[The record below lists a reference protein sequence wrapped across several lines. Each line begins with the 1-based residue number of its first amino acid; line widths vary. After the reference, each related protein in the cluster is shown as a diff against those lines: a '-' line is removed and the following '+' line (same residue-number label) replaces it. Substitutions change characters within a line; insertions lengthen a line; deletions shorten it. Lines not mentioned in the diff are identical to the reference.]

1 MSLLTPEK
9 GMFKEPY
16 SVWGKLWLAIMI
28 IVFTT
33 RMPIKTTLVNYYM
46 YFEGFWYMF
55 ITAFSFIYL
64 AYVLF
69 QRKGVDEMNYLYVM
83 MFSLP
88 VLSAVAANLAE
99 GQSIPGG
106 LIAQRHWFGLGGIFL
121 IIYLFKA
128 NMFTIKDFFR
138 ALEWMGWL
146 TLILYLYCYIFLD
159 PRDYLDYS
167 FVGYSDVKGGY
178 RFRFGVDFIAYVA
191 LFSTIKFI
199 VERKRIYVFYSI
211 IMLAYLFFLHQGRI
225 VMVSIIGCI
234 FLYYLIEVNWKKTIV
249 YVVTFGSGF
258 LLLMTL
264 LSFLFPEFVGR
275 YVEQYVNVVLVF
287 LGQETGEGSV
297 DARAEEIVIV
307 FAYMI
312 NYPIGW
318 IIGVGKYGSDY
329 IDPSEPI
336 TQIAPGDIG
345 IIGSVMTYGI
355 IGTVIMY
362 IQFWIAFRSMR
373 FVRRYKKDVYFMTA
387 KYFLFYCFLTSI
399 AKGNLFSQPGSTAIF
414 ILIIYAFKL
423 LEVDMDKR
431 GVPLQPETAV
441 NKAN

>member
-1 MSLLTPEK
+1 
-9 GMFKEPY
+9 
-16 SVWGKLWLAIMI
+16 
-28 IVFTT
+28 
-33 RMPIKTTLVNYYM
+33 
-46 YFEGFWYMF
+46 
-55 ITAFSFIYL
+55 
-64 AYVLF
+64 
-69 QRKGVDEMNYLYVM
+69 
-83 MFSLP
+83 
-88 VLSAVAANLAE
+88 
-99 GQSIPGG
+99 
-106 LIAQRHWFGLGGIFL
+106 
-121 IIYLFKA
+121 
-128 NMFTIKDFFR
+128 
-138 ALEWMGWL
+138 
-146 TLILYLYCYIFLD
+146 
-159 PRDYLDYS
+159 
-167 FVGYSDVKGGY
+167 
-178 RFRFGVDFIAYVA
+178 
-191 LFSTIKFI
+191 
-199 VERKRIYVFYSI
+199 
-211 IMLAYLFFLHQGRI
+211 
-225 VMVSIIGCI
+225 MVSIIGCI

-287 LGQETGEGSV
+287 LGRETGEGSV

-373 FVRRYKKDVYFMTA
+373 FVKRYKRT
-387 KYFLFYCFLTSI
+387 CIS
-399 AKGNLFSQPGSTAIF
+399 
-414 ILIIYAFKL
+414 
-423 LEVDMDKR
+423 
-431 GVPLQPETAV
+431 
-441 NKAN
+441 

>member
-128 NMFTIKDFFR
+128 NMFTIKDFPG
-138 ALEWMGWL
+138 A
-146 TLILYLYCYIFLD
+146 
-159 PRDYLDYS
+159 
-167 FVGYSDVKGGY
+167 
-178 RFRFGVDFIAYVA
+178 GVDGMAYVD
-191 LFSTIKFI
+191 
-199 VERKRIYVFYSI
+199 I
-211 IMLAYLFFLHQGRI
+211 I
-225 VMVSIIGCI
+225 S
-234 FLYYLIEVNWKKTIV
+234 
-249 YVVTFGSGF
+249 
-258 LLLMTL
+258 LLLYISGPQRL
-264 LSFLFPEFVGR
+264 PRLFLC
-275 YVEQYVNVVLVF
+275 
-287 LGQETGEGSV
+287 
-297 DARAEEIVIV
+297 
-307 FAYMI
+307 
-312 NYPIGW
+312 
-318 IIGVGKYGSDY
+318 
-329 IDPSEPI
+329 
-336 TQIAPGDIG
+336 G
-345 IIGSVMTYGI
+345 I
-355 IGTVIMY
+355 
-362 IQFWIAFRSMR
+362 Q
-373 FVRRYKKDVYFMTA
+373 
-387 KYFLFYCFLTSI
+387 
-399 AKGNLFSQPGSTAIF
+399 
-414 ILIIYAFKL
+414 
-423 LEVDMDKR
+423 
-431 GVPLQPETAV
+431 
-441 NKAN
+441 